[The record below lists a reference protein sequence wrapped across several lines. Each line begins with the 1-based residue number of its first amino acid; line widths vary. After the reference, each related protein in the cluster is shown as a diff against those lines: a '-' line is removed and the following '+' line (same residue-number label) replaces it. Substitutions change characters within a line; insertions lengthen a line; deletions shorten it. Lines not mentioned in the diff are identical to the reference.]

1 MSSSIRAGL
10 AAEPPPFRWLEDA
23 QGQRL
28 AFSEYPAAEPWLHLL
43 ISHGFGEHR
52 GWYHHLAEAL
62 RARGISTY
70 TFDHYHHGISDG
82 RPGDAPRY
90 AALTDGLRLA
100 LEKGLMPGLGPGAR
114 VGLLGHSNGGLTVL
128 RALPSLPSGVVS
140 CVALSNPLLG
150 LPLSV
155 SWWARPLAAVLGL
168 LAPKLQLPVNTVPE
182 RLSGN
187 SEIWPDYARDSLRF
201 RSVSVRFFGAMA
213 AAARL
218 ARREANCHG
227 QPLLLLFGRS
237 DPVVNGAATLG
248 WFQRLNT
255 QQKKMIAYPG
265 LRHELFNER
274 EWEAV
279 AMDLVEWLKA
289 QAQSG

>member
-1 MSSSIRAGL
+1 MAHGARCEDGRL
-10 AAEPPPFRWLEDA
+10 RWLEDA
-23 QGQRL
+23 RGRRL

-62 RARGISTY
+62 RARGVSTY

-90 AALTDGLRLA
+90 DVLIDGLRLA
-100 LEKGLMPGLGPGAR
+100 LEKGLMSGLGPGAR

-128 RALPSLPSGVVS
+128 RALPSLPAGVVS
-140 CVALSNPLLG
+140 CVALSNPLLR
-150 LPLSV
+150 LPLRL
-155 SWWARPLAAVLGL
+155 SWWALPLVAVLGL
-168 LAPKLQLPVNTVPE
+168 FAPALRVPFRTVPK
-182 RLSGN
+182 RLTGN
-187 SEIWPDYARDSLRF
+187 SEIWPDYAGDSLRF
-201 RSVSVRFFGAMA
+201 RSVSVRFFRAMA
-213 AAARL
+213 DAARA

-227 QPLLLLFGRS
+227 QPLLLLFGER

-248 WFQRLNT
+248 WFQRLNS
-255 QQKKMIAYPG
+255 QHKKLITYPG

-274 EWEAV
+274 EWETV
-279 AMDLVEWLKA
+279 ASDLVEWLKA
-289 QAQSG
+289 QAPSG